1 MYSVLIVEDDEMLV
15 KVLERLLSVSGFE
28 VEAAD
33 NGETALELA
42 EATQPDLMILDCM
55 LPGMHGF
62 EILRRMK
69 ESDALKGIPVI
80 LLSAQDR
87 EEDIVRGLSL
97 GASDYIVK
105 PFKAKELVAR
115 VVRAFENAR
124 TAVGS

>member
-28 VEAAD
+28 VQATD
-33 NGETALELA
+33 NGEAALELA
-42 EATQPDLMILDCM
+42 ETARPDLIILDCL

-62 EILRRMK
+62 EILR
-69 ESDALKGIPVI
+69 SLKDSGSLKDIPVI

-115 VVRAFENAR
+115 VDRAFSSAQA
-124 TAVGS
+124 AVGP